1 MGLMDMFGKKSPL
14 VDCNAYLSNAAGQ
27 LTGIPSVNP
36 EGDFA
41 ARFIPDDKKYLL
53 NRNQVA
59 NPSGYL
65 DLKVKLDASGRQAF
79 LQAVQTMQGKPV
91 FVSGVMVNDDSLG
104 GRALVQ
110 PLDAIYSPM
119 EADQYPAWFKA
130 IQGNLKD
137 PNAVKVYR
145 IVAATDASKSMK
157 PPKTDESRAIHA
169 TFPYPPKPNLPK
181 IKIDFEVRAA
191 LNLKA
196 DFRLNNDVM
205 RQRIELDLGIE
216 TAKEN
221 GPGVFVGDFVAYW
234 ANE

>member
-14 VDCNAYLSNAAGQ
+14 VDGKATLSNVAGK
-27 LTGIPSVNP
+27 LAGLPGATP

-41 ARFIPDDKKYLL
+41 VRFMPDDKKYLN
-53 NRNQVA
+53 NRNGVA
-59 NPSGYL
+59 NPSGLL
-65 DLKVKLDASGRQAF
+65 DLKIKLDPAGRQAF
-79 LQAVQTMQGKPV
+79 LQAVETMKDKPV
-91 FVSGVMVNDDSLG
+91 FVSGVVANDDSLG
-104 GRALVQ
+104 GKALVQ

-119 EADQYPAWFKA
+119 DPDQYPAWFKA

-145 IVAATDASKSMK
+145 IVAATDASKSAK
-157 PPKTDESRAIHA
+157 PPKADESRTVHA
-169 TFPYPPKPNLPK
+169 SFPYPPKPNFPK
-181 IKIDFEVRAA
+181 IKIDFEVRAS

-196 DFRLNNDVM
+196 DFRLNNDQM
-205 RQRIELDLGIE
+205 RQRVELDLGIE
-216 TAKEN
+216 TAAEN

>member
-14 VDCNAYLSNAAGQ
+14 VDTNTTLSNVAGQ
-27 LTGIPSVNP
+27 LTGIPGVTA

-53 NRNQVA
+53 NRNQTA
-59 NPSGYL
+59 NPSGFL
-65 DLKVKLDASGRQAF
+65 DLKVKLDPAGRQAF

-91 FVSGVMVNDDSLG
+91 FVSGVMVNDESLG

-119 EADQYPAWFKA
+119 DADQYPAWFKA

-145 IVAATDASKSMK
+145 IVAATDASKSAK
-157 PPKTDESRAIHA
+157 PPRVDESRAIHA

-181 IKIDFEVRAA
+181 IKIDFEVRAV
-191 LNLKA
+191 LNMKA
-196 DFRLNNDVM
+196 DFRLNNDQM
-205 RQRIELDLGIE
+205 RQRIELDLGVE

-234 ANE
+234 ASE